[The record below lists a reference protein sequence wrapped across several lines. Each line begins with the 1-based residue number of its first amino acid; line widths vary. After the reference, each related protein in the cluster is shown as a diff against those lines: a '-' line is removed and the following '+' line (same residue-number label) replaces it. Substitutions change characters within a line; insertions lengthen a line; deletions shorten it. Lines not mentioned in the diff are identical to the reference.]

1 MYVMFQCICYVLLL
15 LRDLKNMNYYY
26 YYYEYQDNLYEF
38 DINEFDIS
46 LSF

>member
-1 MYVMFQCICYVLLL
+1 MCMFQCNVTYYV
-15 LRDLKNMNYYY
+15 LRDLKNYDIYY